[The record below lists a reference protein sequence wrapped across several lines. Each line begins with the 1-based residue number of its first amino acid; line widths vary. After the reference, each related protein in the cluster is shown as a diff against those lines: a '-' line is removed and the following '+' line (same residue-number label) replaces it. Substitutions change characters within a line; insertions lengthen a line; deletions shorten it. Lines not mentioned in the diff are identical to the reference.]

1 MGSDD
6 PPGKQKHLR
15 FEIPC
20 QQKLQQLLQ
29 ILLDFPGVKAIV
41 RHEGGSKSGKFKEHP
56 HYHVWYESEVAITNQ
71 TVRNWLKA
79 IPAFLQ
85 LNIKKQTMWS
95 FRNHDSME
103 IWAKY
108 VISNSTYSVLLTH
121 PVLQKTIEETPQ
133 TPVVVHKG
141 DAIEH
146 IGGDIVVVPARK
158 SRSMRVQ
165 FIEWLEEHR
174 KWLRCETI
182 TPENSHEMLSIIND
196 ELCDYWEMAF
206 AFNQAIQMVNHAHW
220 VFANPPERAR
230 IRSKFHS
237 AILKSNYLV

>member
-1 MGSDD
+1 MVRYED
-6 PPGKQKHLR
+6 PPGNAKHIR
-15 FEIPC
+15 FGKISEEI
-20 QQKLQQLLQ
+20 LTAL
-29 ILLDFPGVKAIV
+29 IGFPGVKSIV
-41 RHEGGSKSGKFKEHP
+41 RHEGGSKGGSYKEHP
-56 HYHVWYESEVAITNQ
+56 HYHVWFESEKALTNQ
-71 TVRNWLKA
+71 TIRNNLKKLPEFA
-79 IPAFLQ
+79 HFSGQ
-85 LNIKKQTMWS
+85 QDWS

-103 IWAKY
+103 TWAKY
-108 VISNSTYSVLLTH
+108 VIFNSTYSVLLTH
-121 PVLQKTIEETPQ
+121 IVLEKAIEENKHKL
-133 TPVVVHKG
+133 PVVVHKG

-146 IGGDIVVVPARK
+146 IGGDIVVAPTRK